1 MKGCFYLGTVKRVF
15 DSVLVKAGARTLY
28 YLFILILLV
37 LIYGFHDM
45 SAGPFI
51 YAEF

>member
-1 MKGCFYLGTVKRVF
+1 MKKQDKKIKNPVAWWSL
-15 DSVLVKAGARTLY
+15 RTFY
-28 YLFILILLV
+28 YLLILILLV

-51 YAEF
+51 YSEF

>member
-1 MKGCFYLGTVKRVF
+1 MVNKEKKEEEKMSVPRAIGQTFFYFAIMV
-15 DSVLVKAGARTLY
+15 
-28 YLFILILLV
+28 LLV

-51 YAEF
+51 YTEF

>member
-1 MKGCFYLGTVKRVF
+1 MSVPKFFKNDVVR
-15 DSVLVKAGARTLY
+15 DSGKTLY
-28 YLFILILLV
+28 YLAILILLV

-51 YAEF
+51 YREF

>member
-1 MKGCFYLGTVKRVF
+1 MKKAKRMLENQAVRW
-15 DSVLVKAGARTLY
+15 SLRTLY
-28 YLFILILLV
+28 YLLILILLV

-51 YAEF
+51 YSEF

>member
-1 MKGCFYLGTVKRVF
+1 MKKPKKKPENIGLWW
-15 DSVLVKAGARTLY
+15 SLRTLY
-28 YLFILILLV
+28 YLLILILLV

-51 YAEF
+51 YSEF

>member
-1 MKGCFYLGTVKRVF
+1 MKKPEKKTENGVVWWSL
-15 DSVLVKAGARTLY
+15 RTLY
-28 YLFILILLV
+28 YLLILILLV

-51 YAEF
+51 YSEF

>member
-1 MKGCFYLGTVKRVF
+1 MVKKGKEEKESNISQAIGQTFFYFAIMV
-15 DSVLVKAGARTLY
+15 
-28 YLFILILLV
+28 LLV

-51 YAEF
+51 YTEF

>member
-1 MKGCFYLGTVKRVF
+1 MGKIKKIFENYVVKQ
-15 DSVLVKAGARTLY
+15 SIRTLY
-28 YLFILILLV
+28 YLLILILLV

>member
-1 MKGCFYLGTVKRVF
+1 MKAIKRFFENTIVNS
-15 DSVLVKAGARTLY
+15 SVRTLY
-28 YLFILILLV
+28 YLLILILLV